1 MKCQILFSVGKYN
14 TYQIE
19 SFLAQRMV
27 GIKMCLFLHIVE
39 ENKQLQMDLARPKE
53 IAIVI
58 FICTFLYKVQGSH
71 R

>member
-27 GIKMCLFLHIVE
+27 GIKTCLFLHIVE
-39 ENKQLQMDLARPKE
+39 ENKQLQMDLAKE
-53 IAIVI
+53 IAVVI